1 MFVRFAYCEGVT
13 RWHGPD
19 GIQVEVIILN
29 RSPLYRVSQIV
40 NGRRYHVAYA
50 ATIERLAE
58 HVDLAD
64 LVEVIPFKRE
74 DAPAP

>member
-1 MFVRFAYCEGVT
+1 MT
-13 RWHGPD
+13 RWHGPN
-19 GIQVEVIILN
+19 GIEVEVIVLN
-29 RSPLYRVSQIV
+29 VAPLYKVSQTV

-64 LVEVIPFKRE
+64 LVEIYDF
-74 DAPAP
+74 PAIDQASAAG

>member
-1 MFVRFAYCEGVT
+1 VT

-19 GIQVEVIILN
+19 GVEVEIIVLN
-29 RSPLYRVSQIV
+29 VAPLYKVSQTV

-58 HVDLAD
+58 HVELAD
-64 LVEVIPFKRE
+64 LVEVVDF
-74 DAPAP
+74 PAKDHPAAAR

>member
-1 MFVRFAYCEGVT
+1 MT

-19 GIQVEVIILN
+19 GVEVEIIVLN
-29 RSPLYRVSQIV
+29 VAPLYKVSQTV

-58 HVDLAD
+58 HVELAD
-64 LVEVIPFKRE
+64 LVEVVDF
-74 DAPAP
+74 PAKDHPAAAR